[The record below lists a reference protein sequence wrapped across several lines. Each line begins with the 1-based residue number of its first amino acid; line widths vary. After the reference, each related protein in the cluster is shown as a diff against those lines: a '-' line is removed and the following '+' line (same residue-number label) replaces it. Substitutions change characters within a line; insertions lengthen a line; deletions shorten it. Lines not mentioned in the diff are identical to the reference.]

1 MGIFRERRT
10 SLPTMA
16 IKDNSETTKDKKEV
30 LSTELDSE
38 YVNKMSTAS
47 GIKITSTFEC
57 SKSHGLDLSQAHAH
71 VKDSESKL
79 SCIVR
84 LEPDNRD
91 ESLYC
96 IRMVTNLEF
105 LPLKRS
111 CSYRSFSSWYF
122 LQNFLKKNIP
132 GIKIEDLPPRH
143 LLWIKTEK
151 HKLEELGYFL
161 KSIISNQK
169 LLSNK
174 VIQLFL
180 QSNVSQ
186 EILQENSDKVRDDDV
201 VRTKCINL
209 NFSPVPASNVENVLT
224 LNNTSN
230 QYTYHGSSTVETHK
244 TSVQNLFKRR
254 QSVVHSQLQSLVEDS
269 DIVDEKSV
277 KHRVKNVI
285 Y

>member
-10 SLPTMA
+10 SLPTMV
-16 IKDNSETTKDKKEV
+16 IKDNSETTKDTKEV

-57 SKSHGLDLSQAHAH
+57 SKSQGLELSQAHA
-71 VKDSESKL
+71 KDSESKL

-143 LLWIKTEK
+143 LLWIKSEK

-161 KSIISNQK
+161 KSIISNKK

-186 EILQENSDKVRDDDV
+186 EILQENIDKVRDDDV

-209 NFSPVPASNVENVLT
+209 IFSPVPVSNVENALT